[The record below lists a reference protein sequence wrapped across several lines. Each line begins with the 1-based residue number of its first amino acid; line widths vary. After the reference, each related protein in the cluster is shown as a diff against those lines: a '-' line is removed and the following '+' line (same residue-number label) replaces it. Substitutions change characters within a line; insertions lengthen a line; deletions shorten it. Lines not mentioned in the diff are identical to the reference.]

1 MISLGKYAKIGLG
14 WSVINTHVFQVIY
27 CVKIIYYSILF
38 YSRTFLTFGSI
49 YAFVLSRR
57 SIDKRRYEDMKI
69 RERIRNSNIGE
80 YESTR
85 KFT

>member
-14 WSVINTHVFQVIY
+14 W
-27 CVKIIYYSILF
+27 
-38 YSRTFLTFGSI
+38 TFLTFGSI